1 MQQKE
6 MIVQNTAN
14 KAHASVADYIIA
26 ELAKNGVTHIFG
38 YPGASILPLMAAIDR
53 HPIVEWVLMRNE
65 ASAALAASAHAKLTR
80 KMSVCMAT
88 SGPGATNLITGLLD
102 AQCDS
107 APVLAITGLVQT
119 WRQGR
124 YEFQD
129 IDSAKV
135 LGDLLSHSVHCDHP
149 DQLPPMLHDCLGR
162 SQQQHAVVHMAIAT
176 DVQSYTPA
184 ADDERFHVSTHG
196 QSPISQPPQEQL
208 ISKIA
213 AELSAAKHVVIA
225 VGPGAVGAGSAIED
239 LAAKLNAPIITA
251 FSAKGI
257 IDESHECAMG
267 VLGIFGAPG
276 AAMAHKVI
284 NNADTILAFGLSE
297 LAPFVAGQNGV
308 QVRALYQC
316 EQDYADVTHKFH
328 RKGTLI
334 GPLRD
339 IALSLVKA
347 TSDAGS
353 RALLDEAIAE
363 RRTFVQEWDQRA
375 EQEEATFVH
384 PVKFLNCLN
393 PYLEPDSIITLDIG
407 DNAVWAA
414 QFLHLTGRQRVLV
427 SENLGVMGFALP
439 AAIAASLA
447 RPTLR
452 VVAVVGDG
460 GLQMTI
466 GELAT
471 AAQYGAN
478 FVLIIFNNGVLGRIT
493 AQQKKQFGSFLKN
506 PDFVALA
513 EAYGIAAKRV
523 DSDQDI
529 MPALK
534 SAFEYRDR
542 PFIIEV
548 KCDAKILAP
557 MSKWDDG
564 FTPVHFS

>member
-1 MQQKE
+1 MRQKE
-6 MIVQNTAN
+6 LIVQNKSG
-14 KAHASVADYIIA
+14 KAHASVSDYIIA

-38 YPGASILPLMAAIDR
+38 YPGASILPVMAAIDR
-53 HPIVEWVLMRNE
+53 HPTVEWVLMRNE

-80 KMSVCMAT
+80 KMAVCMAT

-135 LGDLLSHSVHCDHP
+135 LGDLLSHSVRCDHP

-162 SQQQHAVVHMAIAT
+162 AIQQDSVVHMAIAT
-176 DVQSYTPA
+176 DVQSFVPA
-184 ADDERFHVSTHG
+184 AEDERFHVVQHTQG
-196 QSPISQPPQEQL
+196 LFSQPPQERL
-208 ISKIA
+208 IEKIG
-213 AELSAAKHVVIA
+213 AELSAAGHVVIA
-225 VGPGAVGAGSAIED
+225 VGPGAIGAGGAIED
-239 LAAKLNAPIITA
+239 LALKLSAPIITA
-251 FSAKGI
+251 FSGKGI
-257 IDESHECAMG
+257 IDESHPCAMG

-276 AAMAHKVI
+276 AAMANKVI
-284 NNADTILAFGLSE
+284 NNADTILAFGLTDS
-297 LAPFVAGQNGV
+297 APFVAGQNGV
-308 QVRALYQC
+308 QTRALYQC
-316 EQDYADVTHKFH
+316 EIESGALTHKFQ

-334 GPLRD
+334 GPLKD
-339 IALSLVKA
+339 IALSLVRA
-347 TSDAGS
+347 TSETS
-353 RALLDEAIAE
+353 NKELLNEAIAE
-363 RRTFVQEWDQRA
+363 RRSFKAEW
-375 EQEEATFVH
+375 EESVDKQDTSFVH
-384 PVKFLNCLN
+384 PVRFLQALN
-393 PYLEPDSIITLDIG
+393 GYLEPESILTLDIG

-414 QFLHLTGRQRVLV
+414 QFLELTGRQRVLV

-447 RPTLR
+447 RPTQR
-452 VVAVVGDG
+452 VVAIAGDG

-478 FVLIIFNNGVLGRIT
+478 FVLIIFNNGILGRIY

-513 EAYGIAAKRV
+513 RAYGFAARKV
-523 DSDQDI
+523 DSEQDI
-529 MPALK
+529 VPALK
-534 SAFEYRDR
+534 SAFEFRDR
-542 PFIIEV
+542 PFVIEV
-548 KCDAKILAP
+548 RCDANILAP

-564 FTPVHFS
+564 FTPLHFS